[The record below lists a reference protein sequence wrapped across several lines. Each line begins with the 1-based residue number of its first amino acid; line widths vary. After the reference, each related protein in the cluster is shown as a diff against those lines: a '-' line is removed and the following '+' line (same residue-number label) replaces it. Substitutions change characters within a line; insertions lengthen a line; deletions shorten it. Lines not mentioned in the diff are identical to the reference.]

1 MKKRN
6 MTALISCFLK
16 SYHYKNYKCRIF
28 SDFYADKILN
38 EKEYDEISQNMAN
51 GISFFNKNFKSPDA
65 LKWIV
70 NNRLSPTVL
79 ARSVFL

>member
-28 SDFYADKILN
+28 SDFYVDKILN
-38 EKEYDEISQNMAN
+38 EKEYD
-51 GISFFNKNFKSPDA
+51 
-65 LKWIV
+65 
-70 NNRLSPTVL
+70 
-79 ARSVFL
+79 